1 MIILLLK
8 IIGQF
13 ILAIGYLSAA
23 AAALLLATGM
33 LYLLYISFQ
42 I

>member
-8 IIGQF
+8 IIGNL
-13 ILAIGYLSAA
+13 ILAYGYLSAA

-33 LYLLYISFQ
+33 LYLLFALF
-42 I
+42 